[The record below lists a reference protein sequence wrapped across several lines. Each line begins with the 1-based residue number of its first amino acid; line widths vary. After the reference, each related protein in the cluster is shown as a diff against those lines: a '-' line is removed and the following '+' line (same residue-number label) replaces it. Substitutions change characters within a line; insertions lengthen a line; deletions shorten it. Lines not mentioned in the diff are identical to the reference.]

1 MPRSTNRVA
10 SRKRRKKTLK
20 QAKGYYG
27 ARSKLYRTAKESV
40 NRGMVYSYR
49 DRRNKKREFRRLWIA
64 RINAAARMH
73 GMSYSFLIRALKK
86 VGVNL
91 DRKNLADIAV
101 RDSDTFTKL
110 VQMAKTA

>member
-1 MPRSTNRVA
+1 MPRATNRVA
-10 SRKRRKKTLK
+10 SRKRRKKVLK

-40 NRGMVYSYR
+40 NRGMVYAYR
-49 DRRNKKREFRRLWIA
+49 DRRNKKREFRRLWMT
-64 RINAAARMH
+64 RINAAARKH
-73 GMSYSFLIRALKK
+73 GLSYSIFIGALKK

-101 RDSDTFTKL
+101 RDADTFAKL